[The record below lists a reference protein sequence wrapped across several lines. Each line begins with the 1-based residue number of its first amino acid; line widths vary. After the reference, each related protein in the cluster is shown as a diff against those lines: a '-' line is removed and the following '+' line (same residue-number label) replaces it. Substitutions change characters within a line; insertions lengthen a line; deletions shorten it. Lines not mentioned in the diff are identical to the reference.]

1 MSAVKKT
8 SVVTELLAQYRGR
21 LSLTYG
27 LSITEQVLGL
37 LLPLA
42 IGNAIN
48 GLLGNDFLP
57 LSLFIGLWLVLTAL
71 TVGRKMYDTRVF
83 MSLYA
88 QLATRVIEQQRA
100 LGTSTSKLVARS
112 TLIREA
118 VDFLERDIPDIVAM
132 LITFVGSLV
141 MLMLFDWHIVAAAV
155 LMLIP
160 VLLLNGLLWKPINR
174 LNRSINNNLERRAT
188 LIHQGSLLRLQQHFR
203 FMRILRVKTS
213 DLEAR
218 TWGLIELFVVAA
230 TIYVFVYTAQTP
242 GIEAGTIF
250 SIVTYFWNFQG
261 SLDRLPI
268 LMQSVSRVKD
278 ILRRIREGVGT
289 DAIQVTQGAKQ

>member
-1 MSAVKKT
+1 MSAINKT
-8 SVVTELLAQYRGR
+8 NVVTELLVQYRGR

-48 GLLGNDFLP
+48 GLLMEDFLP
-57 LSLFIGLWLVLTAL
+57 LGLFIGLWLVLAAL

-88 QLATRVIEQQRA
+88 ELAARVIEQQRT

-141 MLMLFDWHIVAAAV
+141 MLMLFDWHIAAAAV

-160 VLLLNGLLWKPINR
+160 VLLLNGLLWRPINR

-203 FMRILRVKTS
+203 FMRFLRVKTS

-218 TWGLIELFVVAA
+218 TWGLIELFVVMA

-268 LMQSVSRVKD
+268 LMQSVSQVKD
-278 ILRRIREGVGT
+278 ILRRIRETV
-289 DAIQVTQGAKQ
+289 

>member
-1 MSAVKKT
+1 MSALKKT
-8 SVVTELLAQYRGR
+8 NVVTQLLAQYRGR

-57 LSLFIGLWLVLTAL
+57 LGLFIGLWLVLAAL

-88 QLATRVIEQQRA
+88 ELAVRVIEQQRT

-188 LIHQGSLLRLQQHFR
+188 LIHQGSLLRLQQHFHLMR
-203 FMRILRVKTS
+203 FLRVKTS

-218 TWGLIELFVVAA
+218 TWGVIELFVVMA

-268 LMQSVSRVKD
+268 LMQSVSQVKD
-278 ILRRIREGVGT
+278 ILRRIRETV
-289 DAIQVTQGAKQ
+289 

>member
-1 MSAVKKT
+1 V
-8 SVVTELLAQYRGR
+8 LA
-21 LSLTYG
+21 
-27 LSITEQVLGL
+27 
-37 LLPLA
+37 
-42 IGNAIN
+42 
-48 GLLGNDFLP
+48 
-57 LSLFIGLWLVLTAL
+57 AL
-71 TVGRKMYDTRVF
+71 TVGRKMYDTRIF

-88 QLATRVIEQQRA
+88 KLAARVIEQQRV

-188 LIHQGSLLRLQQHFR
+188 LIHQGSLLRLQKHFH
-203 FMRILRVKTS
+203 FMRFLRVKTS

-218 TWGLIELFVVAA
+218 TWGLIELFVVIA

-268 LMQSVSRVKD
+268 LMQSVSQVKD
-278 ILRRIREGVGT
+278 ILRRIRETV
-289 DAIQVTQGAKQ
+289 